1 MNPMVFSLEA
11 DRVKLKKILG
21 GNFLQLEMKAI
32 SEGEN
37 RNKSSFSLESMQEA
51 LPSFRNKP
59 ILGYFNTK
67 DQDFESHNGSWKKDP
82 ETDTPY
88 WDTNMPNGERILGLI
103 RESDS
108 VSIEPD
114 NKGKNWIV
122 LTCALWVQY
131 ALPQIKKLLKDKKKK
146 VSVEI
151 DIKDFEDRDGIRYI
165 NKFEL
170 LGITILGSKNGKPVM
185 EGIEG
190 ASASVLDIIDNEV
203 FNRQKTAL
211 CFAYKELEG
220 DSSEAGKSN
229 KEDSEQLDNELTLQE
244 SEVVVENAEEQAC
257 DNMDC
262 DQPVQEECGEPQAN
276 DCGEE
281 PAYEETCEDC
291 GDEAHMDEDSDDEDD
306 KDESDDDEDKQDE
319 PKSEE
324 PEPAYSEESDCDC
337 GSEEA
342 YEDGEPEPK
351 CGDEEL
357 LMRCNE
363 LEAKNGELMS
373 RIEELE
379 AKLSE
384 QEKKYFD
391 YEEIKE
397 QLAKAN
403 QALFA
408 IDCEKRV
415 AEAHELLD
423 DENID
428 KEQCNAILD
437 KCARGEY
444 ASSDALRVDV
454 AVAVFNAN
462 KGAKVSKKE
471 TFSAPIV
478 QPVVKINNKNLS
490 ITEKL
495 KQYVGRE

>member
-21 GNFLQLEMKAI
+21 SNFLQLEMKAI

-67 DQDFESHNGSWKKDP
+67 EQDFESHNGSWKKDP
-82 ETDTPY
+82 ETDASY

-108 VSIEPD
+108 VFIEPD

-131 ALPQIKKLLKDKKKK
+131 ALPQIKRLLKDKKKK

-151 DIKDFEDRDGIRYI
+151 DIKEYEDRDGIRYI
-165 NKFEL
+165 KKFEL

-211 CFAYKELEG
+211 CFAYKELDG
-220 DSSEAGKSN
+220 DAAEVENSN

-244 SEVVVENAEEQAC
+244 EEQVV
-257 DNMDC
+257 DSGEGKEEQEDC
-262 DQPVQEECGEPQAN
+262 PINPEQEEDQCQ
-276 DCGEE
+276 DC
-281 PAYEETCEDC
+281 
-291 GDEAHMDEDSDDEDD
+291 HMDDDKDVGDDDDHDDDPDEDD
-306 KDESDDDEDKQDE
+306 E
-319 PKSEE
+319 PSSN
-324 PEPAYSEESDCDC
+324 PEPAYSEDVP
-337 GSEEA
+337 G
-342 YEDGEPEPK
+342 EDGAEPAYSDKSEGEGEPVPNPE
-351 CGDEEL
+351 EEL
-357 LMRCNE
+357 LMKCGE
-363 LEAKNGELMS
+363 LEAKNCELMK

-379 AKLSE
+379 CKMA
-384 QEKKYFD
+384 EKEEAYSKYFD
-391 YEEIKE
+391 YDEIKE

-423 DENID
+423 DENVS
-428 KEQCNAILD
+428 KEQCDAIFE

-444 ASSDALRVDV
+444 ASSDALRTDV
-454 AVAVFNAN
+454 ALAVFNAN
-462 KGAKVSKKE
+462 KGSKTHKKE
-471 TFSAPIV
+471 TFSAPIAK
-478 QPVVKINNKNLS
+478 PVELKSSKNMS
-490 ITEKL
+490 AMDKL
-495 KQYVGRE
+495 KAYVGRE

>member
-11 DRVKLKKILG
+11 DRIKLKKILG

-37 RNKSSFSLESMQEA
+37 RNHSSFSLEAMRDA

-67 DQDFESHNGSWKKDP
+67 EQDFESHNGAWKRDS

-88 WDTNMPNGERILGLI
+88 WDTTMPNGERILGLI

-108 VSIEPD
+108 VFIEPD
-114 NKGKNWIV
+114 NKGKNWII

-131 ALPQIKKLLKDKKKK
+131 ALPQIKRLLKDKKKK

-151 DIKDFEDRDGIRYI
+151 DIQEYEDRDGIRYI

-170 LGITILGSKNGKPVM
+170 LGITILGSKNGKPVT

-211 CFAYKELEG
+211 CFAYKELDG
-220 DSSEAGKSN
+220 DAAEVEKSN

-244 SEVVVENAEEQAC
+244 EAQVVDFSEGEVVQ
-257 DNMDC
+257 
-262 DQPVQEECGEPQAN
+262 
-276 DCGEE
+276 
-281 PAYEETCEDC
+281 EDC
-291 GDEAHMDEDSDDEDD
+291 PITPEQEDTQCQDCHMDDD
-306 KDESDDDEDKQDE
+306 KDDDHDDDQDGDDSDDDEVSDNPE
-319 PKSEE
+319 PAYSKCVPGEE
-324 PEPAYSEESDCDC
+324 GTEPAYSEEPE
-337 GSEEA
+337 GK
-342 YEDGEPEPK
+342 GEPAPNPE
-351 CGDEEL
+351 EEL
-357 LMRCNE
+357 LMKCNE
-363 LEAKNGELMS
+363 LEAKNCELMK

-379 AKLSE
+379 CKMAE
-384 QEKKYFD
+384 QEEACSKYFD
-391 YEEIKE
+391 YDEIKE

-423 DENID
+423 DENVS
-428 KEQCNAILD
+428 KEQCDAIFD

-444 ASSDALRVDV
+444 ASSDALRAEV
-454 AVAVFNAN
+454 ALAVFNAN
-462 KGAKVSKKE
+462 KGSKTHKKE
-471 TFSAPIV
+471 TFTTPIAKPVEIKSEKNMSAMD
-478 QPVVKINNKNLS
+478 
-490 ITEKL
+490 KL
-495 KQYVGRE
+495 KLYVGRE

>member
-1 MNPMVFSLEA
+1 MSLMTFSLEA

-21 GNFLQLEMKAI
+21 SNFLQLEMKTV
-32 SEGEN
+32 SEGDN
-37 RNKSSFSLESMQEA
+37 RNKSNFSLESMQDA

-67 DQDFESHNGSWKKDP
+67 EQDFESHNGSWKKDP
-82 ETDTPY
+82 ETDTSY

-108 VSIEPD
+108 VFIEPD

-151 DIKDFEDRDGIRYI
+151 DIKDYEDRDGIRYI

-211 CFAYKELEG
+211 CFAYKELDG
-220 DSSEAGKSN
+220 DTIDVGKSN

-244 SEVVVENAEEQAC
+244 EEQVVDSGEGEVA
-257 DNMDC
+257 
-262 DQPVQEECGEPQAN
+262 QEECPVAPEQEDAQCQ
-276 DCGEE
+276 DCHMDDNKDDGHGDDQDDGDSDDDDVSSNPE
-281 PAYEETCEDC
+281 PAYSECPSGEE
-291 GDEAHMDEDSDDEDD
+291 GA
-306 KDESDDDEDKQDE
+306 
-319 PKSEE
+319 
-324 PEPAYSEESDCDC
+324 EPAYSEESE
-337 GSEEA
+337 GE
-342 YEDGEPEPK
+342 GEPAPNPE
-351 CGDEEL
+351 EEL
-357 LMRCNE
+357 LMKCGE
-363 LEAKNGELMS
+363 LEAKNCELMKH
-373 RIEELE
+373 IEELE
-379 AKLSE
+379 CQMA
-384 QEKKYFD
+384 EKEEAYSKYFD
-391 YEEIKE
+391 YDEIKE

-408 IDCEKRV
+408 IDCERRL
-415 AEAHELLD
+415 AEAHEFLD
-423 DENID
+423 DETVD
-428 KEQCNAILD
+428 KEQCSAIFE

-444 ASSDALRVDV
+444 ASSEALRTDV
-454 AVAVFNAN
+454 ALAIFNATRTE
-462 KGAKVSKKE
+462 KPRKKE
-471 TFSAPIV
+471 TFSTPIV
-478 QPVVKINNKNLS
+478 KPVETSNKKFETPTD
-490 ITEKL
+490 IL
-495 KQYVGRE
+495 KNYVGRK

>member
-1 MNPMVFSLEA
+1 MNPMIFSLEA
-11 DRVKLKKILG
+11 DRIKLKKILG
-21 GNFLQLEMKAI
+21 SNFLQLEVKAI

-37 RNKSSFSLESMQEA
+37 RNKSSFSLESMKEA

-82 ETDTPY
+82 ETDTSY

-151 DIKDFEDRDGIRYI
+151 DIKEYEDRDGIRYI
-165 NKFEL
+165 KKFEL

-211 CFAYKELEG
+211 CFAYKELDG
-220 DSSEAGKSN
+220 DAAEVENSN

-244 SEVVVENAEEQAC
+244 EEQVVESSEEVIAH
-257 DNMDC
+257 
-262 DQPVQEECGEPQAN
+262 N

-281 PAYEETCEDC
+281 KAQEDKQCEDC
-291 GDEAHMDEDSDDEDD
+291 HMDEDGDDDD
-306 KDESDDDEDKQDE
+306 KDDDDKDDDDDDKQDDE
-319 PKSEE
+319 PSEN
-324 PEPAYSEESDCDC
+324 PEPAYSEDAPCD
-337 GSEEA
+337 
-342 YEDGEPEPK
+342 DGEPAYSGEPEGEGEPAPS
-351 CGDEEL
+351 CEDEL
-357 LMRCNE
+357 LMKCGE
-363 LEAKNGELMS
+363 LEAKNGELMA
-373 RIEELE
+373 RVEQLEKELE
-379 AKLSE
+379 E
-384 QEKKYFD
+384 VNCKYSD
-391 YEEIKE
+391 YEQIKE

-423 DENID
+423 DENVS
-428 KEQCNAILD
+428 KEQCDAIFE

-444 ASSDALRVDV
+444 ASSDALRTDV
-454 AVAVFNAN
+454 ALAVFNAN
-462 KGAKVSKKE
+462 KGSKVHKKE
-471 TFSAPIV
+471 TFSAPIAK
-478 QPVVKINNKNLS
+478 PVELKSNKNMS
-490 ITEKL
+490 AMDKL
-495 KQYVGRE
+495 KAYVGRE

>member
-11 DRVKLKKILG
+11 DRIKLKKILG

-37 RNKSSFSLESMQEA
+37 RNHSSFSLEAMQGA

-67 DQDFESHNGSWKKDP
+67 EQDFESHNGTWKRDS

-88 WDTNMPNGERILGLI
+88 WDTTMPNGERILGLI

-108 VSIEPD
+108 ISIEPD

-131 ALPQIKKLLKDKKKK
+131 ALPQIKRLLKDKKKK

-151 DIKDFEDRDGIRYI
+151 DIKDYEDRDGIRYI

-170 LGITILGSKNGKPVM
+170 LGITILGSKNGKPVT

-211 CFAYKELEG
+211 CFAYKELDG
-220 DSSEAGKSN
+220 DAVEVEKSN

-244 SEVVVENAEEQAC
+244 EAQVVNCSEGEVA
-257 DNMDC
+257 
-262 DQPVQEECGEPQAN
+262 QEECPVAPEQEDAQCQ
-276 DCGEE
+276 DC
-281 PAYEETCEDC
+281 
-291 GDEAHMDEDSDDEDD
+291 HMDDDNDDDNDDDKDDDNDDDQDDDDSDDD
-306 KDESDDDEDKQDE
+306 KGTDN
-319 PKSEE
+319 
-324 PEPAYSEESDCDC
+324 PEPAYSECPS
-337 GSEEA
+337 GEEGAEPA
-342 YEDGEPEPK
+342 YSGEPEGDGEPAPNPE
-351 CGDEEL
+351 EEL
-357 LMRCNE
+357 LMKCGE
-363 LEAKNGELMS
+363 LEAKNCELMK

-379 AKLSE
+379 CKMA
-384 QEKKYFD
+384 EKEEAYSKYFD
-391 YEEIKE
+391 YDEIKE

-408 IDCEKRV
+408 IECEKRV

-423 DENID
+423 DENVN
-428 KEQCNAILD
+428 KEQCDAIFD

-444 ASSDALRVDV
+444 ASSDALRAEV
-454 AVAVFNAN
+454 ALAVFNAN
-462 KGAKVSKKE
+462 KGSKTHKKE
-471 TFSAPIV
+471 TFTTPIAKPVEIKSEKNMSAMD
-478 QPVVKINNKNLS
+478 
-490 ITEKL
+490 KL
-495 KQYVGRE
+495 KLYVGRE

>member
-11 DRVKLKKILG
+11 DRIKLKKILG

-37 RNKSSFSLESMQEA
+37 RNHSSFSLEAMQGA

-67 DQDFESHNGSWKKDP
+67 EQDFESHNGTWKRDS

-88 WDTNMPNGERILGLI
+88 WDTTMPNGERILGLI

-108 VSIEPD
+108 ISIEPD

-131 ALPQIKKLLKDKKKK
+131 ALPQIKRLLKDKKKK

-151 DIKDFEDRDGIRYI
+151 DIKDYEDRDGIRYI

-170 LGITILGSKNGKPVM
+170 LGITILGSKNGKPVT

-211 CFAYKELEG
+211 CFAYKELDG
-220 DSSEAGKSN
+220 DAVEVEKSN

-244 SEVVVENAEEQAC
+244 EEQVV
-257 DNMDC
+257 DSGEGKKE
-262 DQPVQEECGEPQAN
+262 QEECPINPEQEEEQCQ
-276 DCGEE
+276 DC
-281 PAYEETCEDC
+281 
-291 GDEAHMDEDSDDEDD
+291 HMDDDKDDDDDDDHDDDPDEDD
-306 KDESDDDEDKQDE
+306 E
-319 PKSEE
+319 PSNN
-324 PEPAYSEESDCDC
+324 PEPAYSENVP
-337 GSEEA
+337 G
-342 YEDGEPEPK
+342 EDGAEPAPNPE
-351 CGDEEL
+351 EEL
-357 LMRCNE
+357 LMKCGE
-363 LEAKNGELMS
+363 LEAKNCELMK

-379 AKLSE
+379 CKMA
-384 QEKKYFD
+384 EKEEAYSKYFD
-391 YEEIKE
+391 YDEIKE

-408 IDCEKRV
+408 IECEKRV

-423 DENID
+423 DENVN
-428 KEQCNAILD
+428 KEQCDAIFD

-444 ASSDALRVDV
+444 ASSDALRAEV
-454 AVAVFNAN
+454 ALAVFNAN
-462 KGAKVSKKE
+462 KGSKTHKKE
-471 TFSAPIV
+471 TFTTPIAKPVEIKSEKNMSAMD
-478 QPVVKINNKNLS
+478 
-490 ITEKL
+490 KL
-495 KQYVGRE
+495 KLYVGRE

>member
-21 GNFLQLEMKAI
+21 SNFLQLEMKAI

-67 DQDFESHNGSWKKDP
+67 EQDFESHNGSWKKDP
-82 ETDTPY
+82 ETDASY

-108 VSIEPD
+108 VFIEPD

-131 ALPQIKKLLKDKKKK
+131 ALPQIKRLLKDKKKK

-151 DIKDFEDRDGIRYI
+151 DIKEYEDRDGIRYI
-165 NKFEL
+165 KKFEL

-211 CFAYKELEG
+211 CFAYKELDG
-220 DSSEAGKSN
+220 DAAEVENSN

-244 SEVVVENAEEQAC
+244 EEQVV
-257 DNMDC
+257 DSGEGKEEQEDC
-262 DQPVQEECGEPQAN
+262 PINPEQEEDQCQ
-276 DCGEE
+276 DC
-281 PAYEETCEDC
+281 
-291 GDEAHMDEDSDDEDD
+291 HMDDDKDVGDDDDHDDDPDEDD
-306 KDESDDDEDKQDE
+306 E
-319 PKSEE
+319 PSSN
-324 PEPAYSEESDCDC
+324 PEPAYSEDVP
-337 GSEEA
+337 G
-342 YEDGEPEPK
+342 EDGAELAYSDKSEGEGEPVPNPE
-351 CGDEEL
+351 EEL
-357 LMRCNE
+357 LMKCGE
-363 LEAKNGELMS
+363 LEAKNCELMK

-379 AKLSE
+379 CKMA
-384 QEKKYFD
+384 EKEEAYSKYFD
-391 YEEIKE
+391 YDEIKE

-423 DENID
+423 DENVS
-428 KEQCNAILD
+428 KEQCDAIFE

-444 ASSDALRVDV
+444 ASSDALRTDV
-454 AVAVFNAN
+454 ALAVFNAN
-462 KGAKVSKKE
+462 KGSKTHKKE
-471 TFSAPIV
+471 TFSAPIAK
-478 QPVVKINNKNLS
+478 PVELKSSKNMS
-490 ITEKL
+490 AMDKL
-495 KQYVGRE
+495 KAYVGGE

>member
-1 MNPMVFSLEA
+1 MNPMIFSLEA
-11 DRVKLKKILG
+11 DRIKLKKILG
-21 GNFLQLEMKAI
+21 SNFLQLEVRAI

-37 RNKSSFSLESMQEA
+37 RNKSSFSLESMNEA

-59 ILGYFNTK
+59 ILGYFNIK

-82 ETDTPY
+82 ETDTSY
-88 WDTNMPNGERILGLI
+88 WDTSMPNGERILGLI

-151 DIKDFEDRDGIRYI
+151 DIKEYEDRDGIRYI
-165 NKFEL
+165 KKFEL

-211 CFAYKELEG
+211 CFAYKELDG
-220 DSSEAGKSN
+220 DAAEVENSN

-244 SEVVVENAEEQAC
+244 EEQVVESSEEVIAH
-257 DNMDC
+257 
-262 DQPVQEECGEPQAN
+262 N

-281 PAYEETCEDC
+281 MAQEDKQCEDC
-291 GDEAHMDEDSDDEDD
+291 HMDEDGDDDD
-306 KDESDDDEDKQDE
+306 KDDDDDDKQDDE
-319 PKSEE
+319 PSEN
-324 PEPAYSEESDCDC
+324 PEPAYSEDAPCN
-337 GSEEA
+337 
-342 YEDGEPEPK
+342 DGEPAYSGEPEGEGEPAPS
-351 CGDEEL
+351 CEDEL
-357 LMRCNE
+357 LMKCGE
-363 LEAKNGELMS
+363 LEAKNGELMA
-373 RIEELE
+373 RVEQLEKELE
-379 AKLSE
+379 E
-384 QEKKYFD
+384 VGCKYSD
-391 YEEIKE
+391 YEQIKE

-423 DENID
+423 DENVS
-428 KEQCNAILD
+428 KEQCDAIFE

-444 ASSDALRVDV
+444 ASSDALRTDV
-454 AVAVFNAN
+454 ALAVFNAN
-462 KGAKVSKKE
+462 KGSKVHKKE
-471 TFSAPIV
+471 TFSAPIAK
-478 QPVVKINNKNLS
+478 PVELKSNKNMS
-490 ITEKL
+490 AMDKL
-495 KQYVGRE
+495 KAYVGRE

>member
-21 GNFLQLEMKAI
+21 SNFLQLEMKAI

-37 RNKSSFSLESMQEA
+37 RNKSSFSLESMQDA

-59 ILGYFNTK
+59 ILGYFNAK
-67 DQDFESHNGSWKKDP
+67 EQDFESHNGSWKRDP
-82 ETDTPY
+82 ETDTSY

-108 VSIEPD
+108 VFIEPD

-151 DIKDFEDRDGIRYI
+151 DIKEFEDRDGIRYI

-211 CFAYKELEG
+211 CFAYKELDG
-220 DSSEAGKSN
+220 DAAEVENSN

-244 SEVVVENAEEQAC
+244 EEQVV
-257 DNMDC
+257 DSGEGKEEQEDC
-262 DQPVQEECGEPQAN
+262 LINPEQEEDQCQ
-276 DCGEE
+276 DC
-281 PAYEETCEDC
+281 
-291 GDEAHMDEDSDDEDD
+291 HMDDDKDDDDDDHDDDPDEDD
-306 KDESDDDEDKQDE
+306 E
-319 PKSEE
+319 PSSN
-324 PEPAYSEESDCDC
+324 PEPAYSECVP
-337 GSEEA
+337 G
-342 YEDGEPEPK
+342 EDGAEPAYSDKSEGEGEPAPNPE
-351 CGDEEL
+351 EEL
-357 LMRCNE
+357 LMKCSE
-363 LEAKNGELMS
+363 LEAKNCELMK

-379 AKLSE
+379 CKMA
-384 QEKKYFD
+384 EKEEAYSKYFD
-391 YEEIKE
+391 YDEIKE

-408 IDCEKRV
+408 ID
-415 AEAHELLD
+415 
-423 DENID
+423 
-428 KEQCNAILD
+428 
-437 KCARGEY
+437 
-444 ASSDALRVDV
+444 
-454 AVAVFNAN
+454 
-462 KGAKVSKKE
+462 
-471 TFSAPIV
+471 
-478 QPVVKINNKNLS
+478 
-490 ITEKL
+490 
-495 KQYVGRE
+495 

>member
-1 MNPMVFSLEA
+1 MNPMIFSLEA
-11 DRVKLKKILG
+11 DRIKLKKILG
-21 GNFLQLEMKAI
+21 SNFLQLEVKAI

-37 RNKSSFSLESMQEA
+37 RNKSSFSLESMNEA

-82 ETDTPY
+82 ETDTSY

-151 DIKDFEDRDGIRYI
+151 DIKEYEDRDGIRYI
-165 NKFEL
+165 KKFEL

-211 CFAYKELEG
+211 CFAYKELDG
-220 DSSEAGKSN
+220 DAAEVENSN

-244 SEVVVENAEEQAC
+244 EEQVV
-257 DNMDC
+257 DSGEGKKE
-262 DQPVQEECGEPQAN
+262 QEECPINPEQEEEQCQ
-276 DCGEE
+276 DC
-281 PAYEETCEDC
+281 
-291 GDEAHMDEDSDDEDD
+291 HMDDDKDDDDDDDHDDDPDEDD
-306 KDESDDDEDKQDE
+306 E
-319 PKSEE
+319 PSNN
-324 PEPAYSEESDCDC
+324 PEPAYSENVP
-337 GSEEA
+337 G
-342 YEDGEPEPK
+342 EDGAEPAPNPE
-351 CGDEEL
+351 EEL
-357 LMRCNE
+357 LMKCGE
-363 LEAKNGELMS
+363 LEAKNCELMK

-379 AKLSE
+379 CKMA
-384 QEKKYFD
+384 EKEEAYSKYFD
-391 YEEIKE
+391 YDEIKE

-408 IDCEKRV
+408 IDCERRL

-423 DENID
+423 DENVD
-428 KEQCNAILD
+428 KEQCSAIFE
-437 KCARGEY
+437 KCTRGEY
-444 ASSDALRVDV
+444 ASSEALRTDV
-454 AVAVFNAN
+454 ALAIFNATRTE
-462 KGAKVSKKE
+462 KPRKKE
-471 TFSAPIV
+471 TFSTPIV
-478 QPVVKINNKNLS
+478 KAVGTSNKKFETPTD
-490 ITEKL
+490 IL
-495 KQYVGRE
+495 KNYVGRE

>member
-21 GNFLQLEMKAI
+21 SNFLQLEMKAV
-32 SEGEN
+32 SEGDN
-37 RNKSSFSLESMQEA
+37 RNKSNFSLESMQDA

-67 DQDFESHNGSWKKDP
+67 EQDFESHNGSWKKDP
-82 ETDTPY
+82 ETDTSY

-131 ALPQIKKLLKDKKKK
+131 ALPQIKRLLKDKKKK

-151 DIKDFEDRDGIRYI
+151 DIKEYEDRDGIRYI
-165 NKFEL
+165 KKFEL

-211 CFAYKELEG
+211 CFAYKELDG
-220 DSSEAGKSN
+220 DAAEVENSN

-244 SEVVVENAEEQAC
+244 EEQVV
-257 DNMDC
+257 DSGEGEKEQEDC
-262 DQPVQEECGEPQAN
+262 PINPEQEEDQCQ
-276 DCGEE
+276 DC
-281 PAYEETCEDC
+281 
-291 GDEAHMDEDSDDEDD
+291 HMDDDKDDGDDDDQDDDPDEDD
-306 KDESDDDEDKQDE
+306 E
-319 PKSEE
+319 PSSN
-324 PEPAYSEESDCDC
+324 PEPAYSEDVP
-337 GSEEA
+337 G
-342 YEDGEPEPK
+342 EDGAEPAYSDNSEGEGEPAPNPE
-351 CGDEEL
+351 EEL
-357 LMRCNE
+357 LMKCGE
-363 LEAKNGELMS
+363 LEAKNCELMK

-379 AKLSE
+379 CKMA
-384 QEKKYFD
+384 EKEEAYSKYFD
-391 YEEIKE
+391 YDEIKE

-423 DENID
+423 DENVS
-428 KEQCNAILD
+428 KEQCDAIFE

-444 ASSDALRVDV
+444 ASSDALRTDV
-454 AVAVFNAN
+454 ALAVFNAN
-462 KGAKVSKKE
+462 KGSKTHKKE
-471 TFSAPIV
+471 TFSAPIAK
-478 QPVVKINNKNLS
+478 PVELKSNKNMS
-490 ITEKL
+490 AMDKL
-495 KQYVGRE
+495 KAYVGRE

>member
-1 MNPMVFSLEA
+1 MNPMIFSLEA
-11 DRVKLKKILG
+11 DRIKLKKILG
-21 GNFLQLEMKAI
+21 SNFLQLEVKAI

-37 RNKSSFSLESMQEA
+37 RNKSSFSLESMNEA

-82 ETDTPY
+82 ETDTSY

-151 DIKDFEDRDGIRYI
+151 DIKEYEDRDGIRYI
-165 NKFEL
+165 KKFEL

-211 CFAYKELEG
+211 CFAYKELDG
-220 DSSEAGKSN
+220 DAAEVENSN

-244 SEVVVENAEEQAC
+244 EEQVVESSEEVIAH
-257 DNMDC
+257 
-262 DQPVQEECGEPQAN
+262 N
-276 DCGEE
+276 DCGEKMAQE
-281 PAYEETCEDC
+281 DKQCEDC
-291 GDEAHMDEDSDDEDD
+291 HMDEDGDDDD
-306 KDESDDDEDKQDE
+306 KDSDDDKDDDDDDKQDDE
-319 PKSEE
+319 PSEN
-324 PEPAYSEESDCDC
+324 PEPAYSEDAPCD
-337 GSEEA
+337 
-342 YEDGEPEPK
+342 DGEPAYSGEPEGEGEPAPS
-351 CGDEEL
+351 CEDEL
-357 LMRCNE
+357 LMKCGE
-363 LEAKNGELMS
+363 LEAKNGELMA
-373 RIEELE
+373 RVEQLEKELE
-379 AKLSE
+379 E
-384 QEKKYFD
+384 VNCKYSD
-391 YEEIKE
+391 YEQIKE

-423 DENID
+423 DENVS
-428 KEQCNAILD
+428 KEQCDAIFE

-444 ASSDALRVDV
+444 ASSDALRTDV
-454 AVAVFNAN
+454 ALAVFNAN
-462 KGAKVSKKE
+462 KGSKVHKKE
-471 TFSAPIV
+471 TFSAPIAK
-478 QPVVKINNKNLS
+478 PVELKSNKNMS
-490 ITEKL
+490 AMDKL
-495 KQYVGRE
+495 KAYVGRE

>member
-11 DRVKLKKILG
+11 DRIKLKKILG

-37 RNKSSFSLESMQEA
+37 RNKSSFSLESMQNA
-51 LPSFRNKP
+51 LPSFINKP

-67 DQDFESHNGSWKKDP
+67 EGDFESHNGVWKKDP
-82 ETDTPY
+82 DTEEPY
-88 WDTNMPNGERILGLI
+88 WDTNSPNGERILGLI

-108 VSIEPD
+108 VFIEPD

-151 DIKDFEDRDGIRYI
+151 DIKEYEDRDGIRYI
-165 NKFEL
+165 NRFEL

-211 CFAYKELEG
+211 CFAYKELDG
-220 DSSEAGKSN
+220 DTIDVGKSN

-244 SEVVVENAEEQAC
+244 EEQVVDSGEGKKEQEGC
-257 DNMDC
+257 PSN
-262 DQPVQEECGEPQAN
+262 PEQEEEQCQ
-276 DCGEE
+276 DC
-281 PAYEETCEDC
+281 
-291 GDEAHMDEDSDDEDD
+291 HMDDDKDDDDDDDHDDDPDEDD
-306 KDESDDDEDKQDE
+306 E
-319 PKSEE
+319 PSNN
-324 PEPAYSEESDCDC
+324 PEPAYSENVP
-337 GSEEA
+337 G
-342 YEDGEPEPK
+342 EDGAEPAYSDKSEGEGEPAPNPE
-351 CGDEEL
+351 EEL
-357 LMRCNE
+357 LMKCGE
-363 LEAKNGELMS
+363 LEAKNCELMK

-379 AKLSE
+379 CKMA
-384 QEKKYFD
+384 EKEEAYSKYFD
-391 YEEIKE
+391 YDEIKE

-408 IDCEKRV
+408 IDCERRL

-423 DENID
+423 DENVD
-428 KEQCNAILD
+428 KEQCSAIFE
-437 KCARGEY
+437 KCTRGEY
-444 ASSDALRVDV
+444 ASSEALRTDV
-454 AVAVFNAN
+454 ALAIFNATRTE
-462 KGAKVSKKE
+462 KPRKKE
-471 TFSAPIV
+471 TFSTPIV
-478 QPVVKINNKNLS
+478 KAVETSNKKFETPTD
-490 ITEKL
+490 IL
-495 KQYVGRE
+495 KNYVGRE

>member
-67 DQDFESHNGSWKKDP
+67 EQDFESHNGSWKKDP

-211 CFAYKELEG
+211 CFAYKELDG
-220 DSSEAGKSN
+220 DAAEVENSN

-244 SEVVVENAEEQAC
+244 EEQVV
-257 DNMDC
+257 DSGEGKEEQEDC
-262 DQPVQEECGEPQAN
+262 PINPEQEEDQCQ
-276 DCGEE
+276 DC
-281 PAYEETCEDC
+281 
-291 GDEAHMDEDSDDEDD
+291 HMDDDKDDDNDDDHDDDPDEDD
-306 KDESDDDEDKQDE
+306 E
-319 PKSEE
+319 PSSN
-324 PEPAYSEESDCDC
+324 PEPAYSEDVP
-337 GSEEA
+337 G
-342 YEDGEPEPK
+342 EDGAEPAYSDKSEGEGEPAPNSE
-351 CGDEEL
+351 EEL
-357 LMRCNE
+357 LMKCGE
-363 LEAKNGELMS
+363 LEAKNCELMK

-379 AKLSE
+379 CKMA
-384 QEKKYFD
+384 EKEEAYSKYFD
-391 YEEIKE
+391 YDEIKE

-423 DENID
+423 DENVS
-428 KEQCNAILD
+428 KEQCDAIFE

-444 ASSDALRVDV
+444 ASSDALRTDV
-454 AVAVFNAN
+454 ALAVFNAN
-462 KGAKVSKKE
+462 KGSKTHKKE
-471 TFSAPIV
+471 TFSAPIAK
-478 QPVVKINNKNLS
+478 PVELKSNKNMS
-490 ITEKL
+490 AMDKL
-495 KQYVGRE
+495 KAYVGRE

>member
-21 GNFLQLEMKAI
+21 SNFLQLEMKAI

-37 RNKSSFSLESMQEA
+37 RNKSSFSLESMQDA

-59 ILGYFNTK
+59 ILGYFNAK
-67 DQDFESHNGSWKKDP
+67 EQDFESHNGSWKRDP
-82 ETDTPY
+82 ETDTSY

-108 VSIEPD
+108 VFIEPD

-151 DIKDFEDRDGIRYI
+151 DIKEFEDRDGIRYI

-211 CFAYKELEG
+211 CFAYKELDG
-220 DSSEAGKSN
+220 DAAEVENSN

-244 SEVVVENAEEQAC
+244 EEQVV
-257 DNMDC
+257 DSGEGKEEQEDC
-262 DQPVQEECGEPQAN
+262 PINPEQEEDQCQ
-276 DCGEE
+276 DC
-281 PAYEETCEDC
+281 
-291 GDEAHMDEDSDDEDD
+291 HMDDDKDDDGDDHDDDPDEDD
-306 KDESDDDEDKQDE
+306 E
-319 PKSEE
+319 PSNN
-324 PEPAYSEESDCDC
+324 PEPAYSECVP
-337 GSEEA
+337 G
-342 YEDGEPEPK
+342 EDGAEPAYSDKSEGEGEPAPSQE
-351 CGDEEL
+351 EEL
-357 LMRCNE
+357 LMKCDE
-363 LEAKNGELMS
+363 LEAKNCELMK

-379 AKLSE
+379 CKMA
-384 QEKKYFD
+384 EKEEAYSKYFD
-391 YEEIKE
+391 YDEIKE

-423 DENID
+423 DENVS
-428 KEQCNAILD
+428 KEQCDAIFE

-444 ASSDALRVDV
+444 ASSDALRTDV
-454 AVAVFNAN
+454 ALAVFNAN
-462 KGAKVSKKE
+462 KGSKTHKKE
-471 TFSAPIV
+471 TFSAPIAK
-478 QPVVKINNKNLS
+478 PVELKTKKNMS
-490 ITEKL
+490 SMDKL
-495 KQYVGRE
+495 KAYVGRE

>member
-11 DRVKLKKILG
+11 DRIKLKKILG

-37 RNKSSFSLESMQEA
+37 RNKSSFSLESMQNA
-51 LPSFRNKP
+51 LPSFINKP

-67 DQDFESHNGSWKKDP
+67 EGDFESHNGVWKKDP
-82 ETDTPY
+82 DTEEPY
-88 WDTNMPNGERILGLI
+88 WDTNSPNGERILGLI

-108 VSIEPD
+108 VFIEPD

-151 DIKDFEDRDGIRYI
+151 DIKEYEDRDGIRYI
-165 NKFEL
+165 NRFEL

-211 CFAYKELEG
+211 CFAYKELDG
-220 DSSEAGKSN
+220 DTIDVGKSN

-244 SEVVVENAEEQAC
+244 EEQVV
-257 DNMDC
+257 DC
-262 DQPVQEECGEPQAN
+262 GEGKKEQEECPINPEQEEEQCQ
-276 DCGEE
+276 DC
-281 PAYEETCEDC
+281 
-291 GDEAHMDEDSDDEDD
+291 HMDDDKDDDDDDDHDDDPDEDD
-306 KDESDDDEDKQDE
+306 E
-319 PKSEE
+319 PSNN
-324 PEPAYSEESDCDC
+324 PEPAYSENVP
-337 GSEEA
+337 G
-342 YEDGEPEPK
+342 EDGAEPAYSDKSEGEGEPAPNPE
-351 CGDEEL
+351 EEL
-357 LMRCNE
+357 LMKCGE
-363 LEAKNGELMS
+363 LEAKNCELMK

-379 AKLSE
+379 CKMA
-384 QEKKYFD
+384 EKEEAYSKYFD
-391 YEEIKE
+391 YDEIKE

-408 IDCEKRV
+408 IDCERRL

-423 DENID
+423 DENVD
-428 KEQCNAILD
+428 KEQCSAIFE
-437 KCARGEY
+437 KCTRGEY
-444 ASSDALRVDV
+444 ASSEAFRTDV
-454 AVAVFNAN
+454 ALAIFNATRTE
-462 KGAKVSKKE
+462 KPRKKE
-471 TFSAPIV
+471 TFSTPIV
-478 QPVVKINNKNLS
+478 KAVETSNKKFETPTD
-490 ITEKL
+490 IL
-495 KQYVGRE
+495 KNYVGRE

>member
-11 DRVKLKKILG
+11 DRIKLKKILG

-37 RNKSSFSLESMQEA
+37 RNKSSFSLESMQNA
-51 LPSFRNKP
+51 LPSFINKP

-67 DQDFESHNGSWKKDP
+67 EGDFESHNGVWKKDP
-82 ETDTPY
+82 DTEEPY
-88 WDTNMPNGERILGLI
+88 WDTNSPNGERILGLI

-108 VSIEPD
+108 VFIEPD

-151 DIKDFEDRDGIRYI
+151 DIKEYEDRDGIRYI
-165 NKFEL
+165 NRFEL

-211 CFAYKELEG
+211 CFAYKELDG
-220 DSSEAGKSN
+220 DTIDVGKSN

-244 SEVVVENAEEQAC
+244 EEQ
-257 DNMDC
+257 
-262 DQPVQEECGEPQAN
+262 VVGSGEGKKEQEECPINPEQEEEQCQ
-276 DCGEE
+276 DC
-281 PAYEETCEDC
+281 
-291 GDEAHMDEDSDDEDD
+291 HMDDDKDDDDDDDHDDDPDEDD
-306 KDESDDDEDKQDE
+306 E
-319 PKSEE
+319 PSNN
-324 PEPAYSEESDCDC
+324 PEPAYSENVP
-337 GSEEA
+337 G
-342 YEDGEPEPK
+342 EDGAEPAYSDKSEGEGEPAPNPE
-351 CGDEEL
+351 EEL
-357 LMRCNE
+357 LMKCGE
-363 LEAKNGELMS
+363 LEAKNCELMK

-379 AKLSE
+379 CKMA
-384 QEKKYFD
+384 EKEEAYSKYFD
-391 YEEIKE
+391 YDEIKE

-408 IDCEKRV
+408 IDCERRL

-423 DENID
+423 DENVD
-428 KEQCNAILD
+428 KEQCSAIFE
-437 KCARGEY
+437 KCTRGEY
-444 ASSDALRVDV
+444 ASSEALRTDV
-454 AVAVFNAN
+454 ALAIFNATRTE
-462 KGAKVSKKE
+462 KPRKKE
-471 TFSAPIV
+471 TFSTPIV
-478 QPVVKINNKNLS
+478 KAVETSNKKFETPTD
-490 ITEKL
+490 IL
-495 KQYVGRE
+495 KNYVGRK

>member
-11 DRVKLKKILG
+11 DRIKLKKILG

-67 DQDFESHNGSWKKDP
+67 EQDFESHNGSWKKDP
-82 ETDTPY
+82 ETDMPY
-88 WDTNMPNGERILGLI
+88 WDINMPNGERILGLI

-108 VSIEPD
+108 VAIEPD

-151 DIKDFEDRDGIRYI
+151 DIKEYEDRDGIRYI
-165 NKFEL
+165 NRFEL

-211 CFAYKELEG
+211 CFAYKELDG
-220 DSSEAGKSN
+220 DTIDVGKSN

-244 SEVVVENAEEQAC
+244 EEQVV
-257 DNMDC
+257 DSGEGKKE
-262 DQPVQEECGEPQAN
+262 QEECPINPEQEEEQCQ
-276 DCGEE
+276 DC
-281 PAYEETCEDC
+281 
-291 GDEAHMDEDSDDEDD
+291 HMDDDKDDDDDDDHDDDPDEDD
-306 KDESDDDEDKQDE
+306 E
-319 PKSEE
+319 PSNN
-324 PEPAYSEESDCDC
+324 PEPAYSECPS
-337 GSEEA
+337 GEEGAEPA
-342 YEDGEPEPK
+342 YSGEPEGEGEPAPNPE
-351 CGDEEL
+351 EEL
-357 LMRCNE
+357 LMKCGE
-363 LEAKNGELMS
+363 LEAKNCELMK

-379 AKLSE
+379 CKMA
-384 QEKKYFD
+384 EKEEAYSKYFD
-391 YEEIKE
+391 YDEIKE

-408 IDCEKRV
+408 IECEKRV

-423 DENID
+423 DENVN
-428 KEQCNAILD
+428 KEQCDAIFD

-444 ASSDALRVDV
+444 ASSDALRAEV
-454 AVAVFNAN
+454 ALAVFNAN
-462 KGAKVSKKE
+462 KGSKTHKKE
-471 TFSAPIV
+471 TFTTPIAKPVEIKSEKNMSAMD
-478 QPVVKINNKNLS
+478 
-490 ITEKL
+490 KL
-495 KQYVGRE
+495 KLYVGRE

>member
-1 MNPMVFSLEA
+1 MNPMIFSLEA
-11 DRVKLKKILG
+11 DRIKLKKILG
-21 GNFLQLEMKAI
+21 SNFLQLEVRAI

-37 RNKSSFSLESMQEA
+37 RNKSSFSLESMNEA

-59 ILGYFNTK
+59 ILGYFNIK

-82 ETDTPY
+82 ETDTSY
-88 WDTNMPNGERILGLI
+88 WDTSMPNGERILGLI

-151 DIKDFEDRDGIRYI
+151 DIKEYEDRDGIRYI
-165 NKFEL
+165 KKFEL

-211 CFAYKELEG
+211 CFAYKELDG
-220 DSSEAGKSN
+220 DAAEVENSN

-244 SEVVVENAEEQAC
+244 EEQVV
-257 DNMDC
+257 DSGEGKKE
-262 DQPVQEECGEPQAN
+262 QEECPTNPEQEEVQCQ
-276 DCGEE
+276 DC
-281 PAYEETCEDC
+281 
-291 GDEAHMDEDSDDEDD
+291 HMDDDKDDDDDDDHDDDPDEDD
-306 KDESDDDEDKQDE
+306 E
-319 PKSEE
+319 PSSN
-324 PEPAYSEESDCDC
+324 PEPAYSEDAPCD
-337 GSEEA
+337 
-342 YEDGEPEPK
+342 DGEPAYSGEPEGEGEPAPS
-351 CGDEEL
+351 CEDEL
-357 LMRCNE
+357 LMKCGE
-363 LEAKNGELMS
+363 LEAKNGELMA
-373 RIEELE
+373 RVEQLEKELE
-379 AKLSE
+379 E
-384 QEKKYFD
+384 VGCKYSD
-391 YEEIKE
+391 YEQIKE

-423 DENID
+423 DENVS
-428 KEQCNAILD
+428 KEQCDAIFE

-444 ASSDALRVDV
+444 ASSDALRTDV
-454 AVAVFNAN
+454 ALAVFNAN
-462 KGAKVSKKE
+462 KGSKVHKKE
-471 TFSAPIV
+471 TFSAPIAK
-478 QPVVKINNKNLS
+478 PVELKSNKNMS
-490 ITEKL
+490 AMDKL
-495 KQYVGRE
+495 KAYVGRE

>member
-21 GNFLQLEMKAI
+21 SNFLQLEMKAV
-32 SEGEN
+32 SEGDN
-37 RNKSSFSLESMQEA
+37 RNKSNFSLESMQDA

-67 DQDFESHNGSWKKDP
+67 EQDFESHNGSWKKDP
-82 ETDTPY
+82 ETDTSY

-108 VSIEPD
+108 VFIEPD

-131 ALPQIKKLLKDKKKK
+131 ALPQIKRLLKDKKKK

-151 DIKDFEDRDGIRYI
+151 DIKEYEDRDGIRYI
-165 NKFEL
+165 KKFEL

-211 CFAYKELEG
+211 CFAYKELDG
-220 DSSEAGKSN
+220 DAAEVENSN
-229 KEDSEQLDNELTLQE
+229 KEDSEQLDNELTFKD
-244 SEVVVENAEEQAC
+244 AEELDEEKANCDC

-262 DQPVQEECGEPQAN
+262 GEPMKN
-276 DCGEE
+276 DCGEDGAE
-281 PAYEETCEDC
+281 PAYSEEQDCHMEGGEEEAYDC
-291 GDEAHMDEDSDDEDD
+291 GGEDS
-306 KDESDDDEDKQDE
+306 KD
-319 PKSEE
+319 
-324 PEPAYSEESDCDC
+324 PEPAYSEDVP
-337 GSEEA
+337 G
-342 YEDGEPEPK
+342 EDGAEPAYSDKSESEGEPAPNPE
-351 CGDEEL
+351 EEL
-357 LMRCNE
+357 LMKCGE
-363 LEAKNGELMS
+363 LEAKNCELMK

-379 AKLSE
+379 CKMA
-384 QEKKYFD
+384 EKEEAYSKYFD
-391 YEEIKE
+391 YDEIKE

-423 DENID
+423 DENVS
-428 KEQCNAILD
+428 KEQCDAIFE

-444 ASSDALRVDV
+444 ASSDALRTDV
-454 AVAVFNAN
+454 ALAVFNAN
-462 KGAKVSKKE
+462 KGSKTHKKE
-471 TFSAPIV
+471 TFSAPIAK
-478 QPVVKINNKNLS
+478 PVELKSNKNMS
-490 ITEKL
+490 AMDKL
-495 KQYVGRE
+495 KAYVGRE

>member
-11 DRVKLKKILG
+11 DRIKLKKILG

-67 DQDFESHNGSWKKDP
+67 EQDFESHNGSWKKDP
-82 ETDTPY
+82 ETDMPY
-88 WDTNMPNGERILGLI
+88 WDINMPNGERILGLI

-108 VSIEPD
+108 VAIEPD

-165 NKFEL
+165 NRFEL

-211 CFAYKELEG
+211 CFAYKELDG
-220 DSSEAGKSN
+220 DTIDVGKSN

-244 SEVVVENAEEQAC
+244 EEQVV
-257 DNMDC
+257 DSGEGKKE
-262 DQPVQEECGEPQAN
+262 QEECPINPEQEEEQCQ
-276 DCGEE
+276 DC
-281 PAYEETCEDC
+281 
-291 GDEAHMDEDSDDEDD
+291 HMDDDKGDDDDDDHDDDPDEDD
-306 KDESDDDEDKQDE
+306 E
-319 PKSEE
+319 PSNN
-324 PEPAYSEESDCDC
+324 PEPAYSECPS
-337 GSEEA
+337 GEEGAEPA
-342 YEDGEPEPK
+342 YSGEPEGEGEPAPNPE
-351 CGDEEL
+351 EEL
-357 LMRCNE
+357 LMKCGE
-363 LEAKNGELMS
+363 LEAKNCELMK

-379 AKLSE
+379 CKMA
-384 QEKKYFD
+384 EKEEAYSKYFD
-391 YEEIKE
+391 YDEIKE

-408 IDCEKRV
+408 IDCERRL

-423 DENID
+423 DENVD
-428 KEQCNAILD
+428 KEQCSAIFE
-437 KCARGEY
+437 KCTRGEY
-444 ASSDALRVDV
+444 ASSEALRTDV
-454 AVAVFNAN
+454 ALAIFNATRTE
-462 KGAKVSKKE
+462 KPRKKE
-471 TFSAPIV
+471 TFSTPIV
-478 QPVVKINNKNLS
+478 KAVETSNKKFETPTD
-490 ITEKL
+490 IL
-495 KQYVGRE
+495 KNYVGRE

>member
-1 MNPMVFSLEA
+1 MNPMIFSLEA
-11 DRVKLKKILG
+11 DRIKLKKILG
-21 GNFLQLEMKAI
+21 SNFLQLEVKAI

-37 RNKSSFSLESMQEA
+37 RNKSSFSLESMNEA

-82 ETDTPY
+82 ETDTSY

-151 DIKDFEDRDGIRYI
+151 DIKEYEDRDGIRYI
-165 NKFEL
+165 KKFEL

-211 CFAYKELEG
+211 CFAYKELDG
-220 DSSEAGKSN
+220 DAAEVENSN

-244 SEVVVENAEEQAC
+244 EEQVVESSEEVIAH
-257 DNMDC
+257 
-262 DQPVQEECGEPQAN
+262 N
-276 DCGEE
+276 DCSEE
-281 PAYEETCEDC
+281 KAQEDKQCEDC
-291 GDEAHMDEDSDDEDD
+291 HMDEDGDDDD
-306 KDESDDDEDKQDE
+306 KDSDDDKDDDDDDKQDDE
-319 PKSEE
+319 PSEN
-324 PEPAYSEESDCDC
+324 PEPAYSEDAPCD
-337 GSEEA
+337 
-342 YEDGEPEPK
+342 DGEPAYSGEPEGEGEPAPS
-351 CGDEEL
+351 CEDEL
-357 LMRCNE
+357 LMKCGE
-363 LEAKNGELMS
+363 LEAKNGELMA
-373 RIEELE
+373 RVEQLEKELE
-379 AKLSE
+379 E
-384 QEKKYFD
+384 VNCKYSD
-391 YEEIKE
+391 YEQIKE

-423 DENID
+423 DENVS
-428 KEQCNAILD
+428 KEQCDAIFE

-444 ASSDALRVDV
+444 ASSDALRTDV
-454 AVAVFNAN
+454 ALAVFNAN
-462 KGAKVSKKE
+462 KGSKVHKKE
-471 TFSAPIV
+471 TFSAPIAK
-478 QPVVKINNKNLS
+478 PVELKSNKNMS
-490 ITEKL
+490 AMDKL
-495 KQYVGRE
+495 KAYVGRE

>member
-21 GNFLQLEMKAI
+21 SNFLQLEMKAV
-32 SEGEN
+32 SEGDN
-37 RNKSSFSLESMQEA
+37 RNKSNFSLESMQDA

-67 DQDFESHNGSWKKDP
+67 EQDFESHNGSWEKDP
-82 ETDTPY
+82 ETDTSY

-131 ALPQIKKLLKDKKKK
+131 ALPQIKRLLKDKKKK

-151 DIKDFEDRDGIRYI
+151 DIKEYEDRDGIRYI
-165 NKFEL
+165 KKFEL

-211 CFAYKELEG
+211 CFAYKELDG
-220 DSSEAGKSN
+220 DAAEVENSN

-244 SEVVVENAEEQAC
+244 EEQVV
-257 DNMDC
+257 DSGEGEKEQEDC
-262 DQPVQEECGEPQAN
+262 PINPEQEEDQCQ
-276 DCGEE
+276 DC
-281 PAYEETCEDC
+281 
-291 GDEAHMDEDSDDEDD
+291 HMDDDKDDDDDPDEDD
-306 KDESDDDEDKQDE
+306 E
-319 PKSEE
+319 PSSN
-324 PEPAYSEESDCDC
+324 PEPAYSEDVP
-337 GSEEA
+337 G
-342 YEDGEPEPK
+342 EDGAEPAYSDNSEGEGEPAPNPE
-351 CGDEEL
+351 EEL
-357 LMRCNE
+357 LMKCGE
-363 LEAKNGELMS
+363 LEAKNCELMK

-379 AKLSE
+379 CKMA
-384 QEKKYFD
+384 EKEEAYSKYFD
-391 YEEIKE
+391 YDEIKE

-423 DENID
+423 DENVS
-428 KEQCNAILD
+428 KEQCDAIFE

-444 ASSDALRVDV
+444 ASSDALRTDV
-454 AVAVFNAN
+454 ALAVFNAN
-462 KGAKVSKKE
+462 KGSKTHKKE
-471 TFSAPIV
+471 TFSAPIAK
-478 QPVVKINNKNLS
+478 PVELKSNKNMS
-490 ITEKL
+490 AMDKL
-495 KQYVGRE
+495 KAYVGRE

>member
-11 DRVKLKKILG
+11 DRIKLKKIFG

-37 RNKSSFSLESMQEA
+37 RNHSSFSLEAMQGA

-67 DQDFESHNGSWKKDP
+67 EQDFESHNGTWKRDS

-88 WDTNMPNGERILGLI
+88 WDTTMPNGERILGLI

-108 VSIEPD
+108 ISIEPD

-131 ALPQIKKLLKDKKKK
+131 ALPQIKRLLKDKKKK

-151 DIKDFEDRDGIRYI
+151 DIKDYEDRDGIRYI

-170 LGITILGSKNGKPVM
+170 LGITILGSKNGKPVT

-211 CFAYKELEG
+211 CFAYKELDG
-220 DSSEAGKSN
+220 DAVEVEKSN
-229 KEDSEQLDNELTLQE
+229 NDDDN
-244 SEVVVENAEEQAC
+244 
-257 DNMDC
+257 DD
-262 DQPVQEECGEPQAN
+262 DQDDDQ
-276 DCGEE
+276 D
-281 PAYEETCEDC
+281 D
-291 GDEAHMDEDSDDEDD
+291 DDSDDD
-306 KDESDDDEDKQDE
+306 KGTDN
-319 PKSEE
+319 
-324 PEPAYSEESDCDC
+324 PEPAYSECPS
-337 GSEEA
+337 GEEGAEPA
-342 YEDGEPEPK
+342 YSGEPEGDGEPAPNPE
-351 CGDEEL
+351 EEL
-357 LMRCNE
+357 LMKCGE
-363 LEAKNGELMS
+363 LEAKNCELMK

-379 AKLSE
+379 CKMA
-384 QEKKYFD
+384 EKEEAYSKYFD
-391 YEEIKE
+391 YDEIKE

-408 IDCEKRV
+408 IECEKRV

-423 DENID
+423 DENVN
-428 KEQCNAILD
+428 KEQCDAIFD

-444 ASSDALRVDV
+444 ASSDALRAEV
-454 AVAVFNAN
+454 ALAVFNAN
-462 KGAKVSKKE
+462 KGSKTHKKE
-471 TFSAPIV
+471 TFTTPIAKPVEIKSEKNMSAMD
-478 QPVVKINNKNLS
+478 
-490 ITEKL
+490 KL
-495 KQYVGRE
+495 KLYVGRE

>member
-21 GNFLQLEMKAI
+21 SNFLQLEMKAI

-67 DQDFESHNGSWKKDP
+67 EQDFESHNGSWKKDP
-82 ETDTPY
+82 ETDASY

-108 VSIEPD
+108 VFIEPD

-131 ALPQIKKLLKDKKKK
+131 ALPQIKRLLKDKKKK

-151 DIKDFEDRDGIRYI
+151 DIKEYEDRDGIRYI
-165 NKFEL
+165 KKFEL

-211 CFAYKELEG
+211 CFAYKELDG
-220 DSSEAGKSN
+220 DAAEVENSN

-244 SEVVVENAEEQAC
+244 EEQVV
-257 DNMDC
+257 DSGEGKEEQEDC
-262 DQPVQEECGEPQAN
+262 PINPEQEEDQCQ
-276 DCGEE
+276 DC
-281 PAYEETCEDC
+281 
-291 GDEAHMDEDSDDEDD
+291 HMDDDKDVGDDDDHDDDPDEDD
-306 KDESDDDEDKQDE
+306 E
-319 PKSEE
+319 PSSN
-324 PEPAYSEESDCDC
+324 PEPAYSEDVP
-337 GSEEA
+337 G
-342 YEDGEPEPK
+342 EDGAEPAYSDKSEGEGEPVPNPE
-351 CGDEEL
+351 EEL
-357 LMRCNE
+357 LMKCGE
-363 LEAKNGELMS
+363 LEAKNCELMK

-379 AKLSE
+379 CKMA
-384 QEKKYFD
+384 EKEEAYSKYFD
-391 YEEIKE
+391 YDEIKE

-423 DENID
+423 DENVS
-428 KEQCNAILD
+428 KEQCDAIFE

-444 ASSDALRVDV
+444 ASSDALRTDV
-454 AVAVFNAN
+454 ALAVFNAN
-462 KGAKVSKKE
+462 KGSKAHKKE
-471 TFSAPIV
+471 TFSAPIAK
-478 QPVVKINNKNLS
+478 PVELKSSKNMS
-490 ITEKL
+490 AMDKL
-495 KQYVGRE
+495 KAYVGRE

>member
-11 DRVKLKKILG
+11 DRIKLKKILG

-37 RNKSSFSLESMQEA
+37 RNKSSFSLESMQNA
-51 LPSFRNKP
+51 LPSFINKP

-67 DQDFESHNGSWKKDP
+67 EGDFESHNGVWKKDP
-82 ETDTPY
+82 DTEEPY
-88 WDTNMPNGERILGLI
+88 WDTNSPNGERILGLI

-108 VSIEPD
+108 VFIEPD

-151 DIKDFEDRDGIRYI
+151 DIKEYEDRDGIRYI
-165 NKFEL
+165 NRFEL

-211 CFAYKELEG
+211 CFAYKELDG
-220 DSSEAGKSN
+220 DTIDVGKSN

-244 SEVVVENAEEQAC
+244 EEQVV
-257 DNMDC
+257 DSSEGKKE
-262 DQPVQEECGEPQAN
+262 QEECPINPEQEEEQCQ
-276 DCGEE
+276 DC
-281 PAYEETCEDC
+281 
-291 GDEAHMDEDSDDEDD
+291 HMDDDKDDDDDDDHDDDPDEDD
-306 KDESDDDEDKQDE
+306 E
-319 PKSEE
+319 PSNN
-324 PEPAYSEESDCDC
+324 PEPAYSENVP
-337 GSEEA
+337 G
-342 YEDGEPEPK
+342 EDGAEPAYSGKSEGEGEPAPNPE
-351 CGDEEL
+351 EEL
-357 LMRCNE
+357 LMKCGE
-363 LEAKNGELMS
+363 LEAKNCELMK

-379 AKLSE
+379 CKMA
-384 QEKKYFD
+384 EKEEAYSKYFD
-391 YEEIKE
+391 YDEIKE

-408 IDCEKRV
+408 IDCERRL

-423 DENID
+423 DENVN
-428 KEQCNAILD
+428 KEQCSAIFE
-437 KCARGEY
+437 KCTRGEY
-444 ASSDALRVDV
+444 ASSEALRTDV
-454 AVAVFNAN
+454 ALAIFNATRTE
-462 KGAKVSKKE
+462 KPRKKE
-471 TFSAPIV
+471 TFSTPIV
-478 QPVVKINNKNLS
+478 KAVETSNKKFETPTD
-490 ITEKL
+490 IL
-495 KQYVGRE
+495 KNYVGRE